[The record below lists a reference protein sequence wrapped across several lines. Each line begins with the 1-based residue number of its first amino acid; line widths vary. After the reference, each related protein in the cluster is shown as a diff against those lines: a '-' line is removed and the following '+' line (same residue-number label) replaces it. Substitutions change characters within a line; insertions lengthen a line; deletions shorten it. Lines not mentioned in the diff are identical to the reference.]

1 MAAWRWGEHSRCP
14 DGELC
19 ARGSEPCR
27 CRMPKSR
34 QCSIKAQSYSKS
46 RGRIHF
52 ACAPIGELR
61 SAAWLALASRSW
73 KRCVGGV
80 AGFSMAGLS
89 AAILTAASSNNIA
102 KAIYAPG
109 FGEVEFS
116 RRSALMLFVL
126 AILGFA
132 AAAVYALPRSA
143 SSISNRRCIRITC
156 NLLECAAV
164 YDFQMPSVPALDD
177 TARGQTCKCSA
188 HGLKRHS
195 NVFANI

>member
-1 MAAWRWGEHSRCP
+1 MPVQNAEVAAMFDQGAELLEIQGENPFRVRAYRRA
-14 DGELC
+14 
-19 ARGSEPCR
+19 AR
-27 CRMPKSR
+27 
-34 QCSIKAQSYSKS
+34 
-46 RGRIHF
+46 
-52 ACAPIGELR
+52 
-61 SAAWLALASRSW
+61 AAWLALASRSW

-164 YDFQMPSVPALDD
+164 YNFQMPSVPALDD
-177 TARGQTCKCSA
+177 TARGQTSKCSA

>member
-1 MAAWRWGEHSRCP
+1 MPVQNAEVAAMFDQGAELLEIQGENPFRVRP
-14 DGELC
+14 YRRA
-19 ARGSEPCR
+19 AR
-27 CRMPKSR
+27 
-34 QCSIKAQSYSKS
+34 
-46 RGRIHF
+46 
-52 ACAPIGELR
+52 
-61 SAAWLALASRSW
+61 AAWLALASRSW

-143 SSISNRRCIRITC
+143 SSISN
-156 NLLECAAV
+156 EGV
-164 YDFQMPSVPALDD
+164 FVSPAIF
-177 TARGQTCKCSA
+177 
-188 HGLKRHS
+188 S
-195 NVFANI
+195 NVLRSIIFRCRRSRLLMIPRVVKLPNALLTASSDIPMYSPISERLIGR